1 MSLNNQPQSPF
12 KRLLKIPTALI
23 GLLIICLTVIVAI
36 CGYLLAPDST
46 PYANNQILSIATAK
60 PGFQTKIL
68 QIPYQNIQEEKQN
81 IFYTMF
87 FGKKSNYRE
96 LAIDSLSFS
105 SDSVTAF
112 EYVPKGVNE
121 IYIQHFSK
129 KEILGENIVNQLNR
143 ADWDKKIQSERVIT
157 RKYLLGTD
165 RFGRDLLSRLII
177 GARVSLSVG
186 FIAVLISLLI
196 GLTLGLL
203 AGYFRGK
210 TDQIIMWLINVTWS
224 IPTLLLVI
232 AITLVLGKGFW
243 QIFVAVG
250 ITMWVE
256 VARVTR
262 GQVLSLREKE
272 FVLAAK
278 ALGYSTPRILFKHIL
293 PNILGPIIIISASNF
308 ASSILTEA
316 GLSFLGIG
324 VQPPMPS
331 WGSMIKDHYGYIMVG
346 EAYLAILPGLA
357 IMIIVLAFNL
367 LGNGLRDVFDTRN

>member
-1 MSLNNQPQSPF
+1 MSLNYQPQSPF
-12 KRLLKIPTALI
+12 KRLLKIPTAII
-23 GLLIICLTVIVAI
+23 GLSIIAITVLIAI
-36 CGYLLAPDST
+36 AGYSISPDSS
-46 PYANNQILSIATAK
+46 PYANNQLLSIATAK

-68 QIPYQNIQEEKQN
+68 SIPYQNAEEVDQS
-81 IFYTMF
+81 FLTTMF
-87 FGKKSNYRE
+87 FGKKVQSRE
-96 LAIDSLSFS
+96 IAIDSLSFT
-105 SDSVTAF
+105 SDSVTVY

-121 IYIQHFSK
+121 IYLQKFSQ
-129 KEILGENIVNQLNR
+129 KEIIGDVLLAKVTKDQWQRTILEKRVT
-143 ADWDKKIQSERVIT
+143 KKRF
-157 RKYLLGTD
+157 LLGTD
-165 RFGRDLLSRLII
+165 RFGRDMLSRLII

-186 FIAVLISLLI
+186 FIAVIISLLI
-196 GLTLGLL
+196 GLTLGLI

-210 TDQIIMWLINVTWS
+210 TDKIIMWLINVTWS

-272 FVLAAK
+272 FVLAAR
-278 ALGYSTPRILFKHIL
+278 ALGYSTPRILFKHLL

-346 EAYLAILPGLA
+346 EAYLAVLPGVA
-357 IMIIVLAFNL
+357 IMLIVLAFNL
-367 LGNGLRDVFDTRN
+367 LGNGLRDVFDTRE

>member
-1 MSLNNQPQSPF
+1 MSLSHQPQSPF
-12 KRLLKIPTALI
+12 KRLLKLPTAVI
-23 GLLIICLTVIVAI
+23 GLSIIIITVIIAI
-36 CGYLLAPDST
+36 AGYLLAPDTS
-46 PYANNQILSIATAK
+46 PYANNQNLAIATAR
-60 PGFQTKIL
+60 PGFHITIL
-68 QIPYQNIQEEKQN
+68 QIPYQKAQNLHEN
-81 IFYTMF
+81 IFHTML
-87 FGKKSNYRE
+87 FGKKPTCRE
-96 LAIDSLSFS
+96 IAIDSLSFTT
-105 SDSVTAF
+105 DSVIVY

-121 IYIQHFSK
+121 TYIQRLSK
-129 KEILGENIVNQLNR
+129 KEVLGESFITQTTPENWEKTIR
-143 ADWDKKIQSERVIT
+143 AKRLISRHYI
-157 RKYLLGTD
+157 LGTD

-278 ALGYSTPRILFKHIL
+278 ALGFSTPRILFKHIL

-308 ASSILTEA
+308 ASSILVEA

-346 EAYLAILPGLA
+346 EAYLAILPGVA
-357 IMIIVLAFNL
+357 IMLVVLAFNL
-367 LGNGLRDVFDTRN
+367 LGNGLRDIFDTRA